1 MLIVRLTIRVVF
13 HERNARN
20 IFEFLAC
27 HGVQRLLDSEGTIT
41 SPGYDEGNNYPTELI
56 CKWVIFGPTGST
68 VSLTFEEFSLEESK
82 KCNYYDY
89 LTIKERCTGQ
99 DISGNLGGRPDGY
112 CGSYKPPVI
121 NSTCNELH
129 ITFYSDDSDTA
140 RGFKAKYRMNKDTGK
155 KPHHTS
161 TPHIH
166 TRHYS
171 TRTLLHPTHHT
182 TPQPTP
188 PTHLSTHHT
197 LTPFHNNQ
205 PTPHT
210 THLNQTLLQPN
221 PHPTRYFTTHT
232 TPPHLS
238 HSHHTPL
245 QPTHTPPHT

>member
-1 MLIVRLTIRVVF
+1 M
-13 HERNARN
+13 
-20 IFEFLAC
+20 
-27 HGVQRLLDSEGTIT
+27 QRLLDSEGTIT

-140 RGFKAKYRMNKDTGK
+140 RGFRAKYRMNKDTGK
-155 KPHHTS
+155 KPHHTP
-161 TPHIH
+161 TPHTH

-171 TRTLLHPTHHT
+171 TPHTTSPRTPLHPT
-182 TPQPTP
+182 
-188 PTHLSTHHT
+188 TH
-197 LTPFHNNQ
+197 

-210 THLNQTLLQPN
+210 SP
-221 PHPTRYFTTHT
+221 HT
-232 TPPHLS
+232 T
-238 HSHHTPL
+238 HSHHSTPTN
-245 QPTHTPPHT
+245 PPYTPHT